1 MFKPIWPKGGSLLR
15 YFLVPGLVCFTA
27 LCAGISY
34 GQVRPDAGQILQ
46 ETRPLSAPAPL
57 AMPPINVPQRDEKPD
72 ASISDNN
79 TRVKVS
85 QFDFVGNTV
94 LSTETLRQAL
104 APWSQRE
111 LNYGE
116 LIQAVEAVEAA
127 YKAAGYF
134 LAQANLPP
142 QQIKDGVIQ
151 ITVGEGT
158 LHQVRLEGESNIG
171 ADTLYTFTDQLA
183 LGKPLQLPVLER
195 QILLINEL
203 AGGRASLDLQ
213 AGQTE
218 GSTDV
223 VLNLT
228 VESQL
233 TARLEANN
241 HGAPSTGEH
250 RVGLTVFGN
259 SLFNRGERVTL
270 NVLNSDTNGL
280 QAYTLRGDIPLGG
293 DGWRASVTSSRA
305 TYALGGSFASQR
317 LNGVADS
324 QRLGLSYPI
333 IRSNTKSLRVQ
344 LEADQ
349 TALNDNY
356 LAVGRFPAKNSRGQT
371 LTTSAEWIDS
381 WGGGGAN
388 RLDLALRSGQLILN
402 AAATADDG
410 YNTRGEF
417 SKLVLNATR
426 QQNLGKEVSMQ
437 VALNAQEAGKN
448 LDSSEKLSLG
458 GPLTLPGYGNGEAVA
473 DSGYWL
479 RLGTRWQVQS
489 SLTLS
494 AMTNW
499 AQLRLAKQA
508 LANASVN
515 NTREL
520 ADFALGADWV
530 LLKNLNASALVAWPL
545 LKANVIEDNNKVR
558 LWLSLT
564 TVF

>member
-1 MFKPIWPKGGSLLR
+1 
-15 YFLVPGLVCFTA
+15 
-27 LCAGISY
+27 
-34 GQVRPDAGQILQ
+34 
-46 ETRPLSAPAPL
+46 
-57 AMPPINVPQRDEKPD
+57 MPPINVPQRDEKPD
-72 ASISDNN
+72 SSATDNT

-116 LIQAVEAVEAA
+116 LIEAVEAVEAA

-171 ADTLYTFTDQLA
+171 SDTLYTFTDQLA

-233 TARLEANN
+233 TGRLEANN
-241 HGAPSTGEH
+241 HGAPSTGEN

-333 IRSNTKSLRVQ
+333 IRSNSKSLRVQ

>member
-1 MFKPIWPKGGSLLR
+1 
-15 YFLVPGLVCFTA
+15 
-27 LCAGISY
+27 
-34 GQVRPDAGQILQ
+34 
-46 ETRPLSAPAPL
+46 
-57 AMPPINVPQRDEKPD
+57 MPPIKAPQRDDKPD
-72 ASISDNN
+72 ASTTDNS

-94 LSTETLRQAL
+94 LSTESLRQAL

-111 LNYGE
+111 LTYGE
-116 LIQAVEAVEAA
+116 LIEAVEAVEAA

-142 QQIKDGVIQ
+142 QQIKDGIIQ

-158 LHQVRLEGESNIG
+158 LHQVRLEGESNID
-171 ADTLYTFTDQLA
+171 ADTLYAYTDRLA
-183 LGKPLQLPVLER
+183 LGKPLQLPALER

-213 AGQTE
+213 AGQIE

-233 TARLEANN
+233 TGRLEANN
-241 HGAPSTGEH
+241 HGAPSTGEN

-259 SLFNRGERVTL
+259 SLFNRGERITM

-293 DGWRASVTSSRA
+293 DGWRASVTTSRA

-317 LNGVADS
+317 LSGVADS
-324 QRLGLSYPI
+324 QRLGLGYPI
-333 IRSNTKSLRVQ
+333 IRSSTKSLRLQ
-344 LEADQ
+344 LDADQ
-349 TALNDNY
+349 NALNDNY
-356 LAVGRFPAKNSRGQT
+356 LAVGRFPAKKSTGQT
-371 LTTSAEWIDS
+371 LTTSAEWIDA

-388 RLDLALRSGQLILN
+388 RLDLALRTGQLSLN
-402 AAATADDG
+402 ATATADDN
-410 YNTRGEF
+410 NTRGDF
-417 SKLVLNATR
+417 STMVLNATR
-426 QQNLGKEVSMQ
+426 QQNLAKDLSLQ
-437 VALNAQEAGKN
+437 VALNWQEAGKN
-448 LDSSEKLSLG
+448 LDSSEKFSLG

-479 RLGTRWQVQS
+479 KLGARWQVQS
-489 SLTLS
+489 SLALS
-494 AMTNW
+494 AMTN
-499 AQLRLAKQA
+499 
-508 LANASVN
+508 LANLKLVQKPLTTSVAS

-520 ADFALGADWV
+520 ADVALGADWS
-530 LLKNLNASALVAWPL
+530 LYKNFSASALMAWPL
-545 LKANVIEDNNKVR
+545 RAASVTEDNNKTR
-558 LWLSLT
+558 FWLSLSA
-564 TVF
+564 VF

>member
-1 MFKPIWPKGGSLLR
+1 MRF
-15 YFLVPGLVCFTA
+15 FLVPGLLCFA
-27 LCAGISY
+27 VLCTGISRA
-34 GQVRPDAGQILQ
+34 QVRPDAGQILQ

-72 ASISDNN
+72 ASVSDNN

-116 LIQAVEAVEAA
+116 LIEAVEAVEAA

-171 ADTLYTFTDQLA
+171 SDTLYAYTDHLA

-233 TARLEANN
+233 TGRLEANN
-241 HGAPSTGEH
+241 HGAPSTGEN
-250 RVGLTVFGN
+250 RVVLTVFGN
-259 SLFNRGERVTL
+259 SLFNRGERITM

-305 TYALGGSFASQR
+305 TYALGGAFASQR

-333 IRSNTKSLRVQ
+333 IRSNSKSLRVQ

-349 TALNDNY
+349 SALNDNY
-356 LAVGRFPAKNSRGQT
+356 LAVGRFPAKKSSGQT
-371 LTTSAEWIDS
+371 LTTSAEWIDT

-426 QQNLGKEVSMQ
+426 QQNLGKDVNLQ

>member
-1 MFKPIWPKGGSLLR
+1 
-15 YFLVPGLVCFTA
+15 
-27 LCAGISY
+27 
-34 GQVRPDAGQILQ
+34 
-46 ETRPLSAPAPL
+46 
-57 AMPPINVPQRDEKPD
+57 
-72 ASISDNN
+72 
-79 TRVKVS
+79 
-85 QFDFVGNTV
+85 
-94 LSTETLRQAL
+94 
-104 APWSQRE
+104 
-111 LNYGE
+111 
-116 LIQAVEAVEAA
+116 
-127 YKAAGYF
+127 
-134 LAQANLPP
+134 
-142 QQIKDGVIQ
+142 
-151 ITVGEGT
+151 
-158 LHQVRLEGESNIG
+158 
-171 ADTLYTFTDQLA
+171 
-183 LGKPLQLPVLER
+183 
-195 QILLINEL
+195 
-203 AGGRASLDLQ
+203 
-213 AGQTE
+213 
-218 GSTDV
+218 
-223 VLNLT
+223 
-228 VESQL
+228 
-233 TARLEANN
+233 
-241 HGAPSTGEH
+241 
-250 RVGLTVFGN
+250 
-259 SLFNRGERVTL
+259 
-270 NVLNSDTNGL
+270 
-280 QAYTLRGDIPLGG
+280 
-293 DGWRASVTSSRA
+293 
-305 TYALGGSFASQR
+305 
-317 LNGVADS
+317 
-324 QRLGLSYPI
+324 
-333 IRSNTKSLRVQ
+333 
-344 LEADQ
+344 
-349 TALNDNY
+349 
-356 LAVGRFPAKNSRGQT
+356 
-371 LTTSAEWIDS
+371 
-381 WGGGGAN
+381 
-388 RLDLALRSGQLILN
+388 LALRSGQLILN